1 MAGVGR
7 TRRREPDAPAVATAA
22 EPAKSSAWQRFSA
35 HSPRYRVALVGWIV
49 SIFLIP
55 ASVLLHSPA
64 ATAVAIVLTWLAIHN
79 FRRVTRQSGGRRP
92 PRTRPPRTRP
102 TRVRT
107 RGGQVSGPTSVR
119 TQSSGK
125 PCS

>member
-1 MAGVGR
+1 MGR
-7 TRRREPDAPAVATAA
+7 TRGQDPPAPAVATAT
-22 EPAKSSAWQRFSA
+22 EPARPGAWQRFTA

-79 FRRVTRQSGGRRP
+79 FRRVDARERRAQADAGPDAP
-92 PRTRPPRTRP
+92 PDPATSAGTTPR
-102 TRVRT
+102 
-107 RGGQVSGPTSVR
+107 
-119 TQSSGK
+119 
-125 PCS
+125 

>member
-7 TRRREPDAPAVATAA
+7 TRRRQPDAPAVATAA
-22 EPAKSSAWQRFSA
+22 KPAQPSAWQRFNA

-79 FRRVTRQSGGRRP
+79 FRRVDAAERRAQAEP
-92 PRTRPPRTRP
+92 DPQPDPDP
-102 TRVRT
+102 GPDAPAVR
-107 RGGQVSGPTSVR
+107 
-119 TQSSGK
+119 
-125 PCS
+125 

>member
-7 TRRREPDAPAVATAA
+7 TRRREPDAPAVASAA

-79 FRRVTRQSGGRRP
+79 FRRVDAAERRAQAAADP
-92 PRTRPPRTRP
+92 SAADPADPSPDAP
-102 TRVRT
+102 AVR
-107 RGGQVSGPTSVR
+107 
-119 TQSSGK
+119 
-125 PCS
+125 

>member
-22 EPAKSSAWQRFSA
+22 KPAQPSAWQRFNA

-79 FRRVTRQSGGRRP
+79 FRRVDAGERRAQAAADAQP
-92 PRTRPPRTRP
+92 DPDPGPDAP
-102 TRVRT
+102 AVR
-107 RGGQVSGPTSVR
+107 
-119 TQSSGK
+119 
-125 PCS
+125 

>member
-7 TRRREPDAPAVATAA
+7 TRGQDPDAPAAATAA
-22 EPAKSSAWQRFSA
+22 EPARPGAWQRFIA

-64 ATAVAIVLTWLAIHN
+64 ATAVAIVLTWLAAGE
-79 FRRVTRQSGGRRP
+79 RRAQAAADAQPDPDPGP
-92 PRTRPPRTRP
+92 DAPA
-102 TRVRT
+102 VR
-107 RGGQVSGPTSVR
+107 
-119 TQSSGK
+119 
-125 PCS
+125 